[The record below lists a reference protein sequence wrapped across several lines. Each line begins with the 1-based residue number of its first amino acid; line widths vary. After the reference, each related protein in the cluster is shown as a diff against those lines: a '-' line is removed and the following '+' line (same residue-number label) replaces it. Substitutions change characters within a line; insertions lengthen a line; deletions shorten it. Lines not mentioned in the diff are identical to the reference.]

1 MGTNLIG
8 ELVANNGTYFLQ
20 SGTFTGAVDQVIV
33 RGQGIKISIYINNFE
48 GEAIDV
54 TNQYLQNGR
63 LFFIPDG
70 LRITPKNDNVF
81 TSVKIEINDGYDLG
95 SGLELVLA

>member
-1 MGTNLIG
+1 MG

-20 SGTFTGAVDQVIV
+20 NVESQYEGNIDQIIV
-33 RGQGIKISIYINNFE
+33 RGQLVQISIYINNFE
-48 GEAIDV
+48 GDAIDV
-54 TNQYLQNGR
+54 TDEYLQNGNNGF
-63 LFFIPDG
+63 LPDG

-81 TSVKIEINDGYDLG
+81 SRVRIEQNDLIDEG